1 MTSLEARFC
10 RRSWNKVT
18 DLIMRN
24 KDWIRENPMKTV
36 LIVLGSFV
44 GLIWFCMRFVADD
57 LPNDFC
63 TRAEGKER
71 ATRLDGYQR
80 DRDAMVA
87 LHFRG

>member
-1 MTSLEARFC
+1 M
-10 RRSWNKVT
+10 
-18 DLIMRN
+18 
-24 KDWIRENPMKTV
+24 
-36 LIVLGSFV
+36 
-44 GLIWFCMRFVADD
+44 WFCMRFVADD

-87 LHFRG
+87 LHSRGYNVTLYLSYLYDLAGVLFRRAFILN